1 MNHHALQWIWR
12 GGVVLLALLAVSSTV
27 HGESDPIEV
36 LEERDG
42 GEVIQEDDREA
53 FIQSLEQVISTL
65 EDAERRGAL
74 IEDLRELQGAA
85 DETAEA
91 GAVDTD
97 QGLFG
102 AISHTLDEV
111 SGRTDEHTPAET
123 WQGHLDAARSDIA
136 ELLSD
141 LDANAL
147 IAIAADA
154 GILLGV
160 WLTVLILTMAAGR
173 RIMRLQQWPLQLP
186 NNPRGWMLAVYF
198 LRQALPWA
206 LGALVLLAAIEL
218 IAISGGH
225 LIALLI
231 AYISLCGRAF
241 ALLCELVIALFNRG
255 HRRPAVAVIR
265 RRGLRRLFLIGALAA
280 LANAT
285 AIDGV
290 DDIIGED
297 LAQILSLGGNG
308 LAALI
313 TGFIV
318 LQFRRP
324 VQHLIYNRPYHQRR
338 ESGSTDD
345 ILRLVSRLWH
355 IPALLLILLSLIP
368 VILASGAPEVAL
380 SRGLIM
386 ASLLVITIVVSRLV
400 THHKERR
407 QRRYRRISQ
416 YWERLET
423 FGYALAQLVTWTVF
437 AELSLWVWGGSL
449 FGLGQEGIGE
459 RVGQALLAVGLTALL
474 AWLAWI
480 VTDTAIQRALTST
493 TTARGRRVNIAR
505 VQTITP
511 MIRNVVFTAIVIIA
525 GIVGLANLG
534 VNVTPLLA
542 GAGIIGIAIG
552 FGAQTLVQDLIT
564 GLFILIEDS
573 LAIDDFVDL
582 GGQMGT
588 VEGLSLRTVR
598 LRDLDGILH
607 IVPFSEIKA
616 IHNMSRQFGVAL
628 IRINVPASMGV
639 DDTIALIHEVDEDM
653 RENSPM
659 KQYVRAPLEFQG
671 VERFED
677 GVAVLRMRIRTT
689 PEMQW
694 NVSWDFNL
702 RLKQRFEQEGIDLA
716 RGRLSVY
723 MENGADGTQ
732 RETETTPEEDQ
743 KDQPHTTARGAEEDP
758 DTGDTSSGGD
768 PAPDQA

>member
-1 MNHHALQWIWR
+1 MSHPVMRWIR
-12 GGVVLLALLAVSSTV
+12 QGGLLLLALLAVSATA
-27 HGESDPIEV
+27 HGQSDPAEI

-42 GEVIQEDDREA
+42 GDLVDEDEREA
-53 FIQSLEQVISTL
+53 FVQSLEQVISTL

-74 IEDLRELQGAA
+74 IEDLKELQGAA
-85 DETAEA
+85 DETTEPD
-91 GAVDTD
+91 AVDTD
-97 QGLFG
+97 AGLFG

-111 SGRTDEHTPAET
+111 SGRTDEHTPLET
-123 WQGHLDAARSDIA
+123 WQQHLDAARDDVA
-136 ELLSD
+136 ELAAD
-141 LDANAL
+141 LDPETL
-147 IAIAADA
+147 FAIAADA
-154 GILLGV
+154 GTLLAI
-160 WLTVLILTMAAGR
+160 WLAVLLLTMAAGR
-173 RIMRLQQWPLQLP
+173 RITRLRGWPLELP
-186 NNPRGWMLAVYF
+186 NNPRGWMLAIYF
-198 LRQALPWA
+198 LRHALPWA
-206 LGALVLLAAIEL
+206 FGALVLLAAVEL
-218 IAISGGH
+218 IAISAGH
-225 LIALLI
+225 VIALLI
-231 AYISLCGRAF
+231 AYVSLCGRAF
-241 ALLCELVIALFNRG
+241 ALICELVIALFNRG

-265 RRGLRRLFLIGALAA
+265 RRGLPRLFLVGALAA
-280 LANAT
+280 LANAM
-285 AIDGV
+285 AIDRFDGA
-290 DDIIGED
+290 IGED
-297 LAQILSLGGNG
+297 LAQLLTLGGNG
-308 LAALI
+308 LAAVI
-313 TGFIV
+313 TGFII
-318 LQFRRP
+318 LQLRRP
-324 VQHLIYNRPYHQRR
+324 VQHLIYNRPYPQRR
-338 ESGSTDD
+338 ESGSTND

-355 IPALLLILLSLIP
+355 VPALLLILLSLIP
-368 VILASGAPEVAL
+368 VALASGDPEVAL
-380 SRGLIM
+380 SRGLVM
-386 ASLLVITIVVSRLV
+386 ASLLVITIVVSRLIS
-400 THHKERR
+400 HHKERR
-407 QRRYRRISQ
+407 QRRYRRITQ
-416 YWERLET
+416 YRERLET
-423 FGYALAQLVTWTVF
+423 FGYALAQLVTWTVL

-449 FGLGQEGIGE
+449 FGLGQEGIGAQM
-459 RVGQALLAVGLTALL
+459 GQALLAVGLTALL
-474 AWLAWI
+474 AWLTWI
-480 VTDTAIQRALTST
+480 LTDTAIQRALTST
-493 TTARGRRVNIAR
+493 TTARGRRVNVAR

-598 LRDLDGILH
+598 LRDIDGILH

-639 DDTIALIHEVDEDM
+639 DDTMALIREVDEDM
-653 RENSPM
+653 RENSPL

-677 GVAVLRMRIRTT
+677 GVAVLRTRIHTK

-716 RGRLSVY
+716 RGRVSVF
-723 MENGADGTQ
+723 MENGADSS
-732 RETETTPEEDQ
+732 RPETEPTPEEEQ
-743 KDQPHTTARGAEEDP
+743 KDQPHTTARGAEDDP
-758 DTGDTSSGGD
+758 DTGDTPSDGD